1 MTALRNKIAVVTG
14 TSRGIGKEIAIQ
26 LAVSGAT
33 VCTVC
38 SSTKSVEMQNN
49 GLPENISFDS
59 YVCNVANETEV
70 NKTCAM
76 ILKKYGKVD
85 ILVNNAGLWRSTYGP
100 FAESDSSEWRKKIE
114 INILGTMY
122 FCRAIINSMIEKR
135 YGRIINIASVAGVYG
150 KHNMADYA
158 MTKGAVIAFS
168 TSLAQEVALYGITV
182 NSVSPGNIRS
192 SVDTPNHPELSF
204 IGRSGTN
211 TECANVVTFL
221 ASDEASY
228 VSGQNYLVDGCRKIM

>member
-1 MTALRNKIAVVTG
+1 MSFIGKIAVITG

-26 LAVSGAT
+26 LANKGTT
-33 VCTVC
+33 VCAVG
-38 SSTKSVEMQNN
+38 SSKSSIDAFNA
-49 GLPENISFDS
+49 GLPTGLEFDT
-59 YVCNVANETEV
+59 YICDVADESKVNETCE
-70 NKTCAM
+70 A

-100 FAESDSSEWRKKIE
+100 FAESKSEDWKKKIE

-122 FCRAIINSMIEKR
+122 FCRALITSMISQN

-158 MTKGAVIAFS
+158 MTKGAVISFS
-168 TSLAQEVALYGITV
+168 TSLAQEVSQFGITV
-182 NSVSPGNIRS
+182 NCVSPGNIQS
-192 SVDTPNHPELSF
+192 TPETPNRPELSF
-204 IGRSGTN
+204 ADRSGSN

-221 ASDEASY
+221 ASEEASY